1 MMEHTDAE
9 KEKLRNDV
17 LEANQRALLLAQEV
31 DDHHSKLEH
40 SAQQQVK

>member
-1 MMEHTDAE
+1 MNAE

-17 LEANQRALLLAQEV
+17 VEANQRALLLAQEV

-40 SAQQQVK
+40 STQQQVK

>member
-1 MMEHTDAE
+1 MEHMNAE

-17 LEANQRALLLAQEV
+17 AEANQRALLLAQEV

-40 SAQQQVK
+40 STQQQVK